1 MKLDITNKIYNDEDA
16 AREHLEGQ
24 LWPNGPVCP
33 HCGST
38 EATALKGK
46 AHRKGVYQCNACR
59 DQFSVTVGTVFER
72 SKIKLHKW
80 VLAAHLMGASKK
92 GVSSKQLERMLGVTY
107 KTAWFMSMR
116 LREAMTDEAPAGGL
130 GGENKVVEADE
141 SFVGGKK
148 KNVHKGKPE
157 PKKHAVV
164 ALVERDGGMRA
175 SHVADVT
182 AKTLRETLVTQ
193 TSRKS
198 YLMTDE
204 NKAYKKVGK
213 EFAGHGSVNHS
224 ADEYVRGT
232 FWHTNTAESFFAI
245 MKRGVYGTFHSVSE
259 QHLQRYVNEFA
270 FRWNTRSKLG
280 FDDFDRAEA
289 ILQGAKGKRL
299 TYRRTDAIAQVE

>member
-1 MKLDITNKIYNDEDA
+1 MNLDITNKIYHDEDA
-16 AREHLEGQ
+16 ARAHLEEQ
-24 LWPNGPVCP
+24 LWPNGPTCP
-33 HCGST
+33 HCGSV

-46 AHRKGVYQCNACR
+46 SHRKGLYQCNDCR
-59 DQFSVTVGTVFER
+59 EQFSVTVGTVFER

-116 LREAMTDEAPAGGL
+116 LREAMTDDVTSTGPV

-141 SFVGGKK
+141 TFVGGKK

-164 ALVERDGGMRA
+164 ALVERDGTMRA

-182 AKTLRETLVTQ
+182 AKTLRETLIAQ
-193 TSRKS
+193 ADRKS

-204 NKAYKKVGK
+204 AAAYKGVGK
-213 EFAGHGSVNHS
+213 EFSGHGSVNHS
-224 ADEYVRGT
+224 ADEYVRGM

-245 MKRGVYGTFHSVSE
+245 LKRGVYGTFHSVSE
-259 QHLQRYVNEFA
+259 QHLQRYANEFA
-270 FRWNTRSKLG
+270 FRWNARSKLG
-280 FDDFDRAEA
+280 FDDFERAN
-289 ILQGAKGKRL
+289 LLLKGATGKRL
-299 TYRRTDAIAQVE
+299 TYRRTDAIAQV

>member
-1 MKLDITNKIYNDEDA
+1 MTLDITNKIYHDEDA
-16 AREHLEGQ
+16 AREHLEAQ
-24 LWPNGPVCP
+24 LWPEGPFCP
-33 HCGST
+33 HCGSV

-46 AHRKGVYQCNACR
+46 AHRKGLYQCNGCR
-59 DQFSVTVGTVFER
+59 EQFSVTVGTVFER

-116 LREAMTDEAPAGGL
+116 LREAMTDEVPASGI

-141 SFVGGKK
+141 TFVGGKK
-148 KNVHKGKPE
+148 KNVHNGKPE

-164 ALVERDGGMRA
+164 ALVERDGQMRA

-182 AKTLRETLVTQ
+182 AKTLRETLVSQ
-193 TSRKS
+193 ANRKS

-204 NKAYKKVGK
+204 AQAYKSVGK
-213 EFAGHGSVNHS
+213 EFSGHGSVNHS

-232 FWHTNTAESFFAI
+232 FWHTNTAELFFAI
-245 MKRGVYGTFHSVSE
+245 LKRGVYGTFHSVSE
-259 QHLQRYVNEFA
+259 QHLQRYANEFA
-270 FRWNTRSKLG
+270 FRWNTRAKLG
-280 FDDFDRAEA
+280 FDDFDRAN
-289 ILQGAKGKRL
+289 LMLKGSVGKRL
-299 TYRRTDAIAQVE
+299 TYRRIDAIA

>member
-24 LWPNGPVCP
+24 LWPEGPVCP
-33 HCGST
+33 HCGSV

-46 AHRKGVYQCNACR
+46 AHRKGLYQCNACR

-92 GVSSKQLERMLGVTY
+92 GVSSKQIERMLAVSY
-107 KTAWFMSMR
+107 KTAWFMTMR
-116 LREAMTDEAPAGGL
+116 LREAMREEVPAGGI
-130 GGENKVVEADE
+130 GGANKVVEADE
-141 SFVGGKK
+141 TFVGGKK

-164 ALVERDGGMRA
+164 ALVERDGEMRA
-175 SHVADVT
+175 KHVADVT
-182 AKTLRETLVTQ
+182 AKTLRETLVSQ
-193 TSRKS
+193 ASRKS

-204 NKAYKKVGK
+204 AQAYKGVGK
-213 EFAGHGSVNHS
+213 EFSGHGSVNHS
-224 ADEYVRGT
+224 AEEYVRGM

-245 MKRGVYGTFHSVSE
+245 LKRGVYGTFHSISE
-259 QHLQRYVNEFA
+259 QHLQRYADEFV
-270 FRWNTRSKLG
+270 FRWNTREKLG
-280 FDDFDRAEA
+280 FDDFDRASRM
-289 ILQGAKGKRL
+289 LKGATGKRL
-299 TYRRTDAIAQVE
+299 TYRRIDAIA

>member
-24 LWPNGPVCP
+24 LWPEGPVCP
-33 HCGST
+33 HCGSV

-46 AHRKGVYQCNACR
+46 THRKGLYQCNACR
-59 DQFSVTVGTVFER
+59 DQFSVMVGTVFEK

-92 GVSSKQLERMLGVTY
+92 GVSSKQIERMLGVTY
-107 KTAWFMSMR
+107 KTAWFITMR
-116 LREAMTDEAPAGGL
+116 LIEAMREEMPARGI

-141 SFVGGKK
+141 TFVGGKK
-148 KNVHKGKPE
+148 KNVHNGKPE

-164 ALVERDGGMRA
+164 ALVERDGEMRA

-193 TSRKS
+193 ASRKS

-204 NKAYKKVGK
+204 APAYKGVGK
-213 EFAGHGSVNHS
+213 EFSGHGSVNHS
-224 ADEYVRGT
+224 ADEYVRGA
-232 FWHTNTAESFFAI
+232 FWLSI
-245 MKRGVYGTFHSVSE
+245 GTRT
-259 QHLQRYVNEFA
+259 LA
-270 FRWNTRSKLG
+270 
-280 FDDFDRAEA
+280 
-289 ILQGAKGKRL
+289 L
-299 TYRRTDAIAQVE
+299 THI

>member
-1 MKLDITNKIYNDEDA
+1 MKLDITNKIYHDEDA
-16 AREHLEGQ
+16 ARSHLEEQ

-33 HCGST
+33 HCGSN

-46 AHRKGVYQCNACR
+46 AHRNGLYQCNACR
-59 DQFSVTVGTVFER
+59 EQFSITVGTVFER

-80 VLAAHLMGASKK
+80 VLAAHLMGSSKK
-92 GVSSKQLERMLGVTY
+92 GVSSKQIQRMLGVTY

-116 LREAMTDEAPAGGL
+116 LREAMTDEVPAGGL

-141 SFVGGKK
+141 TFVGGKK
-148 KNVHKGKPE
+148 KNVHNGKPE
-157 PKKHAVV
+157 PKKQAVV

-193 TSRKS
+193 ASRKS

-213 EFAGHGSVNHS
+213 EYSGHGAVNHS
-224 ADEYVRGT
+224 ADEYVRGM

-245 MKRGVYGTFHSVSE
+245 LKRGVYGTFHSVSE
-259 QHLQRYVNEFA
+259 QHLQRYANEFA
-270 FRWNTRSKLG
+270 FRWNTREKLG
-280 FDDFDRAEA
+280 FNDFDRAS
-289 ILQGAKGKRL
+289 LLLKGATGKRL
-299 TYRRTDAIAQVE
+299 TYRRTDAVA

>member
-1 MKLDITNKIYNDEDA
+1 MKLDITNPIYNDEEK
-16 AREHLEGQ
+16 ARAHLEAQ
-24 LWPNGPVCP
+24 LWTDGPLCP
-33 HCGST
+33 HCGSF
-38 EATALKGK
+38 EATALHGK
-46 AHRKGVYQCNACR
+46 AHRKGLYQCNACR
-59 DQFSVTVGTVFER
+59 EQFSVTVGTVFER

-92 GVSSKQLERMLGVTY
+92 GVSSKQIERMLGVSY
-107 KTAWFMSMR
+107 KTAWFMTMR
-116 LREAMTDEAPAGGL
+116 LREAMRGDTNDGSI

-141 SFVGGKK
+141 TFVGGKK

-164 ALVERDGGMRA
+164 ALVERDGEMRA

-193 TSRKS
+193 ASRKS

-204 NKAYKKVGK
+204 ALAYKGVGK

-224 ADEYVRGT
+224 ADEYVRGM

-245 MKRGVYGTFHSVSE
+245 LKRGVYGTFHSVSE
-259 QHLQRYVNEFA
+259 QHLQRYADEFA
-270 FRWNTRSKLG
+270 FRWNTRAKLG
-280 FDDFDRAEA
+280 FNDFDRAS
-289 ILQGAKGKRL
+289 LMLKGATGKRL
-299 TYRRTDAIAQVE
+299 TYRRINEAAHA

>member
-33 HCGST
+33 HCGSV
-38 EATALKGK
+38 EATAMKGK
-46 AHRKGVYQCNACR
+46 AHRKGLYQCKACR
-59 DQFSVTVGTVFER
+59 EQFSVTVGTVFER

-92 GVSSKQLERMLGVTY
+92 GVSSKQIERMLGVTY
-107 KTAWFMSMR
+107 KTAWFMTMR
-116 LREAMTDEAPAGGL
+116 LREAMRAETPEGGL
-130 GGENKVVEADE
+130 GGENKVIEADE
-141 SFVGGKK
+141 TFVGGKK

-164 ALVERDGGMRA
+164 ALVERDGEMRA

-193 TSRKS
+193 ASRKS

-204 NKAYKKVGK
+204 ALAYKGVGK
-213 EFAGHGSVNHS
+213 EFSGHGSVNHS
-224 ADEYVRGT
+224 AEEYVRGA

-245 MKRGVYGTFHSVSE
+245 LKRGVYGTFHSISE
-259 QHLQRYVNEFA
+259 QHLQRYADEFA
-270 FRWNTRSKLG
+270 FRWNTREKLG
-280 FDDFDRAEA
+280 FDDAERASR
-289 ILQGAKGKRL
+289 LLKGASGKRL
-299 TYRRTDAIAQVE
+299 TYRRTDAIQQV

>member
-1 MKLDITNKIYNDEDA
+1 MKLDITNKIYHDEDA
-16 AREHLEGQ
+16 ARAHLEEQ

-46 AHRKGVYQCNACR
+46 AHRKGLYQCNDCR
-59 DQFSVTVGTVFER
+59 EQFSVTVGTVFER

-80 VLAAHLMGASKK
+80 VLAAHLMGSSKK

-116 LREAMTDEAPAGGL
+116 LREAMTDEVPAGGL
-130 GGENKVVEADE
+130 GGENKVIEADE
-141 SFVGGKK
+141 TFVGGKK

-157 PKKHAVV
+157 PKKHPVV

-193 TSRKS
+193 ASRKS

-204 NKAYKKVGK
+204 APAYKGVGR
-213 EFAGHGSVNHS
+213 EYSGHGAVNHS
-224 ADEYVRGT
+224 ADEYVRGM

-245 MKRGVYGTFHSVSE
+245 LKRGVYGTFHSVSE
-259 QHLQRYVNEFA
+259 QHLQRYANEFA
-270 FRWNTRSKLG
+270 FRWNTREKLG
-280 FDDFDRAEA
+280 FNDFDRAS
-289 ILQGAKGKRL
+289 LLLKGASGKRL
-299 TYRRTDAIAQVE
+299 TYRRTDAVAQV

>member
-16 AREHLEGQ
+16 AREHMEGQ
-24 LWPNGPVCP
+24 LWPDGPVCP
-33 HCGST
+33 HCGSV

-46 AHRKGVYQCNACR
+46 AHRKGLYQCNGR
-59 DQFSVTVGTVFER
+59 REQFSVTVGTVFER

-92 GVSSKQLERMLGVTY
+92 GVSSKQIERMLAVSY
-107 KTAWFMSMR
+107 KTAWFMTMR
-116 LREAMTDEAPAGGL
+116 LREAMRNEVPAGGI

-141 SFVGGKK
+141 TFVGGKK

-164 ALVERDGGMRA
+164 ALVERDGKMRA

-193 TSRKS
+193 ASRKS

-204 NKAYKKVGK
+204 APAYKGIGK
-213 EFAGHGSVNHS
+213 EFDGHGSVNHS
-224 ADEYVRGT
+224 ADEYVRGM

-245 MKRGVYGTFHSVSE
+245 LKRGVYGTFHSVSE
-259 QHLQRYVNEFA
+259 QHLQRYADEFA
-270 FRWNTRSKLG
+270 FRWNTREKLG
-280 FDDFDRAEA
+280 FDDFDRAS
-289 ILQGAKGKRL
+289 ILLKGATGKRL
-299 TYRRTDAIAQVE
+299 TYRRIDAIA

>member
-1 MKLDITNKIYNDEDA
+1 MKLDITAKIYNDEDA
-16 AREHLEGQ
+16 AREHLEAQ
-24 LWPNGPVCP
+24 LWPDGPVCP
-33 HCGST
+33 HCGSV

-46 AHRKGVYQCNACR
+46 AHRKGLYQCNGCR
-59 DQFSVTVGTVFER
+59 EQFSVTVGTVFER

-92 GVSSKQLERMLGVTY
+92 GVSSKQIERMLGVTY
-107 KTAWFMSMR
+107 KTAWFITVR
-116 LREAMTDEAPAGGL
+116 LREAMRDDVPEGGV
-130 GGENKVVEADE
+130 GGQNKVVEADE
-141 SFVGGKK
+141 TFVGGKK

-193 TSRKS
+193 ASRKS

-204 NKAYKKVGK
+204 ATAYKGVGK
-213 EFAGHGSVNHS
+213 EFSGHGSVNHS
-224 ADEYVRGT
+224 AQEYVRGT

-245 MKRGVYGTFHSVSE
+245 LKRGVYGTFHSISE
-259 QHLQRYVNEFA
+259 QHLQRYADEFA
-270 FRWNTRSKLG
+270 ARG
-280 FDDFDRAEA
+280 
-289 ILQGAKGKRL
+289 QGQTSDLSA
-299 TYRRTDAIAQVE
+299 D